1 VVRGLRVGVPE
12 EFFSSG
18 LNEEVEKAVKR
29 ALQNLADQGAVL
41 QPISLP
47 TNEYAI
53 DTYLTLVTAEASS
66 CLARFDGVRYGER
79 VEAADANTMFAKSRG
94 AGFGHEVKRRI
105 MLGTYVLSASHYEA
119 YYEQAQK
126 VRTLIKQDVARAFQE
141 VDVIVTPTTPTTA
154 FKIGEKRNP
163 LEMYLSDLYTATAN
177 LSGVCALSLPCGVDS
192 QGLPIGL
199 QIIGDHFGEELV
211 FQVAHAVEESV
222 GRGTGSEV

>member
-1 VVRGLRVGVPE
+1 MPTPCLQKAGEQGLATRL
-12 EFFSSG
+12 S
-18 LNEEVEKAVKR
+18 A
-29 ALQNLADQGAVL
+29 
-41 QPISLP
+41 
-47 TNEYAI
+47 
-53 DTYLTLVTAEASS
+53 AS
-66 CLARFDGVRYGER
+66 CWGR
-79 VEAADANTMFAKSRG
+79 MC
-94 AGFGHEVKRRI
+94 
-105 MLGTYVLSASHYEA
+105 SASHYEA

-222 GRGTGSEV
+222 EGGLEVKYDIVIGLEIHVALLTESKFLCSWDCFGLPNTQCCPVCLGLPGALPL